1 MKLEDNL
8 LRAERGGY
16 TLKTIWKPDYL
27 ANFSIKKKKKK
38 ETRTT
43 VRRIRISG
51 F

>member
-16 TLKTIWKPDYL
+16 TLKYIWKPDYL
-27 ANFSIKKKKKK
+27 ANFSIKKKKK